1 MSIYAA
7 RNQSIVFVA
16 ALVLLVTALPASL
29 SGQSAVSVRPAMIHL
44 AEGQVTLR
52 GFAEHLESSGRYRHL
67 AEGQRLILQDGRAE
81 IFLNLGTTMRVGGHS
96 EVEMVKADVDDI
108 QVRLVQGAAM
118 FELRDERDMDAVS
131 VLAGDATV
139 RFDKKG
145 LYRIDHPSGG
155 LPRLKVFQGSTTVLI
170 SDQRSQVQAKQSLL
184 LAGAPERGKIERL
197 NRSPKDALDRWQRER
212 AQIVAQDRR
221 AKGADGEQS
230 EAEEDLLQNVYRA
243 ERDAAAGPRG
253 RRNPIGGPVNNS
265 GGRGRR

>member
-1 MSIYAA
+1 MPIYAA

-16 ALVLLVTALPASL
+16 VFVLLVTALPASL
-29 SGQSAVSVRPAMIHL
+29 SSQSAVSARPAMIHL

-67 AEGQRLILQDGRAE
+67 AEGQRLILQDGLAE
-81 IFLNLGTTMRVGGHS
+81 IFLNLSTTMRVGGHS

-131 VLAGDATV
+131 VVAGDATV

-145 LYRIDHPSGG
+145 LYRVDQPSDG
-155 LPRLKVFQGSTTVLI
+155 LPRLKVFQGSATVLA
-170 SDQRSQVQAKQSLL
+170 SDQRVQVRAKQSLL
-184 LAGAPERGKIERL
+184 LADAPERGKIERL
-197 NRSPKDALDRWQRER
+197 DRSQRDALDQWQRER

-221 AKGADGEQS
+221 TKGADGEQS

-243 ERDAAAGPRG
+243 ERDAARGSPG
-253 RRNPIGGPVNNS
+253 RRSPIGGSVGNS
-265 GGRGRR
+265 GRGGRR